1 MWRYHQSFVEFLSD
15 IIFVDRQ
22 KREAA
27 ATMGILVIYFEPAQ
41 RLNSLLDKIEFNLI
55 RFHYV
60 CVNIVELK

>member
-27 ATMGILVIYFEPAQ
+27 ATMGILVIYFETAQ
-41 RLNSLLDKIEFNLI
+41 RLNSLLDKIEFNQI
-55 RFHYV
+55 RFRYV
-60 CVNIVELK
+60 FA